1 MEKKYTRDQALI
13 MLLHENEVKDARI
26 KVLEKEIKNEN
37 KSTTKRLRKLEEDM
51 RRLLNAVKETER
63 KTRVLTEKSSSL
75 ENSVS
80 GVQQE
85 IRRRK

>member
-26 KVLEKEIKNEN
+26 KVLEKEIKTEN

-51 RRLLNAVKETER
+51 RRLLNAVRESER

-75 ENSVS
+75 ENSVN